1 MRNCDMILFAEVE
14 KMEKKRFTTYLSTDI
29 INWLKHHS
37 IEDGR
42 SGAEIIETLLRQY
55 KEKNEKNESDAFT

>member
-1 MRNCDMILFAEVE
+1 
-14 KMEKKRFTTYLSTDI
+14 MEKKRFTTYLSAEI

-42 SGAEIIETLLRQY
+42 SGAEIIEMLLRQY
-55 KEKNEKNESDAFT
+55 KDNVEKEHKR